1 MNISKHCKRKHLF
14 PQRQIDALGA
24 ERIATMI
31 RSDDILGVD
40 SIGSLFGR
48 SPSRNANREHQR
60 RCNRTCIAPLS
71 QREGRITN
79 NGSNV
84 NYNVTSSSFSRQEIH
99 TRSQERSFSPSNSSQ
114 QREEHLSVSE
124 NECYEDGDGIYTALS
139 ALLDEITTH
148 EICPL
153 KEREQ

>member
-1 MNISKHCKRKHLF
+1 MSLLLLF
-14 PQRQIDALGA
+14 PDKKF
-24 ERIATMI
+24 
-31 RSDDILGVD
+31 ILD
-40 SIGSLFGR
+40 LKKDRF
-48 SPSRNANREHQR
+48 HLQ
-60 RCNRTCIAPLS
+60 
-71 QREGRITN
+71 
-79 NGSNV
+79 
-84 NYNVTSSSFSRQEIH
+84 
-99 TRSQERSFSPSNSSQ
+99 NSSQ